1 MIVKKEK
8 MSKDEV
14 KNEVVGLDDSSD
26 EEDKKK
32 SGNMEK
38 ASTPKKNLKKVDEE
52 GDEDEEEE
60 REVSTPIIT
69 SIKNVDISEIK
80 TKKSSNAV
88 GVVDDSPT
96 TKQVIMKIYA

>member
-52 GDEDEEEE
+52 EDEDEEEE
-60 REVSTPIIT
+60 REVSTPIT
-69 SIKNVDISEIK
+69 SIKYVDISEIK